1 MNRVTKGILMAVAG
15 IVVVLLGGWVAV
27 GVASV
32 SGVESPAYE
41 ITKKAAGYEIRTYGP
56 IIIAET
62 VVEAPYRESIN
73 QGFGRVANYIFGN
86 NTADASIAMTTP
98 VLHEPV
104 SAEPEPADT
113 EPAESRSQKIA
124 MTTPVLHEPAPDGGY
139 ALAFVMPSE
148 YTLDTLPKP
157 NRDNVQLREVPS
169 RTVAV
174 LKFRGYAPE
183 RTAERKTRTLLERL
197 ERDGVEVIGAPF
209 VAQYDPPWT
218 PPFMRR
224 NEIQVEVAGRDQNE

>member
-1 MNRVTKGILMAVAG
+1 MKRVAKGLIMAIAG
-15 IVVVLLGGWVAV
+15 VVVVLLGGWVLV

-32 SGVESPAYE
+32 SGVESPDYD
-41 ITKKAAGYEIRTYGP
+41 TVTKAAGYEIRAYP
-56 IIIAET
+56 PMIIAET
-62 VVEAPYRESIN
+62 VVEASYRESIN

-86 NTADASIAMTTP
+86 NTAEESIAMTTP

-104 SAEPEPADT
+104 EAAQEP
-113 EPAESRSQKIA
+113 RSEKIA
-124 MTTPVLHEPAPDGGY
+124 MTTPVLHEPVEQGY

-148 YTLDTLPKP
+148 YTMDTLPRP
-157 NRDNVQLREVPS
+157 NREDVRLREVPA

-197 ERDGVEVIGAPF
+197 ERDGVEVIGEPF

-224 NEIQVEVAGRDQNE
+224 NEIQVEVAGK